1 MKKILIFSFLLINN
15 FIYSQISYPNAKQYL
30 KEFLVI
36 QALLAEN
43 RTEDLATFFARN
55 NYSATGDGE
64 QKVFFKTD
72 INLNNLETYI
82 FPAILIRS
90 GGAKMYADNFLQ
102 IFFYKKDSK
111 GLTSNLSIDEIDYIK
126 NTIQNLYETGMTYP
140 MIKLFTDPK
149 TDKKVLDD
157 IEKIDRYTFKLR
169 TDDGVKYLKASNFTN
184 LSAISK
190 TETSNVLFF
199 GPGKAKA
206 TELMYFEPINYTNDG
221 KYKYYMQ
228 LASYTNEFSQSID
241 KFNVDFFMS
250 LNEFND
256 RIWLDK

>member
-15 FIYSQISYPNAKQYL
+15 CIYSQISYPNAKQYL

-55 NYSATGDGE
+55 NYSGSGDGE
-64 QKVFFKTD
+64 QKFFFKTD
-72 INLNNLETYI
+72 INLNNIDNYI
-82 FPAILIRS
+82 IPVIFIRS
-90 GGAKMYADNFLQ
+90 GGTKIYVDNFLE
-102 IFFYKKDSK
+102 IFFFKKDSK
-111 GLTSNLSIDEIDYIK
+111 GLTSNLSINEIDYIK

-140 MIKLFTDPK
+140 MLKIFTDPK
-149 TDKKVLDD
+149 NDKKLLD

-169 TDDGVKYLKASNFTN
+169 TDDGVKYLKASNFTK
-184 LSAISK
+184 LSAITK
-190 TETSNVLFF
+190 NETSNILFF
-199 GPGKAKA
+199 GPGKTKA
-206 TELMYFEPINYTNDG
+206 TELMYFEPINNTNDG
-221 KYKYYMQ
+221 KYKYKMQ